1 MNIVCKKE
9 FKVRILLLIFLL
21 LTVVKSFGAGFTP
34 TDGGLVV
41 NLKPGDQ
48 ILIST
53 MVDTDGD
60 GTPDT
65 EFFVENYTRYYG
77 GYFNY
82 KNDST
87 AYYLKLIP
95 QGSGVTEPAEMSI
108 WTVDT
113 ALTRVDKNNYAGG
126 GSGKDYALGGI
137 SYTIWNDNR
146 TLRTNGNNRYVFYG
160 DLEAQDKNTDKYTDV
175 VFVIPTAQPGNAS
188 FDPKTPN
195 GTMGRGTLFD
205 SRTGTGFLGMTY
217 REVYWLEIPRFNAPV
232 NYTNAAVVTF
242 NTTTSEWTGKRCGNI
257 KPGRA
262 AYAYADDTKKPN
274 HSETP
279 RTIFRLYIL
288 NEPMQTCP
296 NTYFFA
302 YDEQDYKQYRK
313 GPDTNVK
320 PNLTWGDS
328 TDAKKVYTM
337 DCLFRMDRVGDSQY
351 YQTGLMYV
359 PVPDSSY
366 YYVGWNNEYRNGS
379 DGTPS
384 EPLGSSTAKSE
395 FTKIRELPLQH
406 MPSSLKAPVG
416 ALGRM
421 IVDMTSAADNLGV
434 VFRPAGVFLKV
445 DAGEGR
451 YRNIEMHPEPG
462 DTSWICNEMWTIT
475 DEYAALHIKA
485 TLYTQ
490 PNYSDSDPGQD
501 IEGWS
506 EYIVGSTV
514 PLAGG
519 GGTVTGDMTGWA
531 RVYTNKSSKNG
542 GLEFVRAE
550 KDKYVR
556 YDNNGHFGASIPATH
571 AVAGE
576 DTAVVQDHRL
586 INGYNFR
593 GWYTKADTTAGDGTW
608 YQPGDVV
615 TFTDSDKDG
624 KDSLIL
630 YAQAKY
636 EGGISV
642 AISFMKDGKRY
653 FLTHPG
659 AAAPRYA
666 RARDIADWTDTW
678 QGMANAD
685 NLDPHYLTTYLLV
698 GKNTICAECY
708 PNEYVFDPKRETVK
722 GAIDSVIFY
731 EHFSPNK
738 EEYPGLY
745 YSAPNTILAN
755 DTWAGLFQSSEGWPT
770 PGDPCIENTKLSS
783 THYLSGFPSTITRE
797 VRGNNAEGS
806 NIVYNEALNQFDATT
821 AEGTDFTISGVG
833 VVDQHFVILP
843 DTTDKAAQWI
853 DSLTFGLH
861 NDEQTKQ
868 PVWSKLIGKQL
879 MLHMTLGDKI
889 VYFHPNNAKT
899 KTTASELRLSNDYRI
914 AQTFSYI
921 RDARVEALGSVSDE
935 NKPHMSETSNDFSRL
950 ITSGV
955 SSPMNVQYEG
965 NYIDIVD
972 TIRVALRPMPNT
984 KIKEYYGRWEKK
996 SADDGLHINPDRS
1009 RYRDILVRTKTYHYG
1024 PTTTQLILTPEFDTY
1039 AFNPLADNSRIVN
1052 FTLTK
1057 VTSRPLLDKDNHVI
1071 REEIYST
1078 EDVTSSLQLGPS
1090 ACSFTFG
1097 DTYFRVEDAVLQQV
1111 VLAAQGNNEA
1121 DDNHDT
1127 LVISTS
1133 VKLDAVS
1140 YPVTAR
1146 VPLVQTSLAGDE
1158 LIWSVVDN
1166 KQRYFIMAG
1175 TGGLIFRKFKL
1186 SGSMLYKENTT
1197 TPLEIGSADPENNDT
1212 KYITP
1217 WKFSYNPGHS
1227 DQLSLKTEY
1236 GVNRYIKMPSETTG
1250 AKAGIHESEYS
1261 FFTFHYVKVYTNDN
1275 ANYEEQVKLQ
1285 FGSSKWLKFST
1296 SPSLCLELVDSEA
1309 EASVFSWTYL
1319 LKEYSVLEDG
1329 QPYPNKNQLV
1339 FGYNG
1344 SSSSSVITR
1353 YKARREY
1360 SMLLDGVST
1369 YCSRYDERT
1378 YANLIDE
1385 NQEWKTTKEIS
1396 IIPDARPGVPASGLS
1411 ITGTFGN
1418 KQETTVTP
1426 SGVSPTNVQT
1436 GGKYVDIVDTLYV
1449 QYSLKD
1455 DAPSYR
1461 FKSDWTG
1468 FTSIEEA
1475 NLKIPLIRKTYHE
1488 EHYDSLVCL
1497 VEGDEYNHTFPN
1509 TITVPVS
1516 HTFTLSTE
1524 RRTGYHVLDVENKAV
1539 AVHDAEKENVTISG
1553 GMDLDSVALA
1563 EVRLI
1568 DEFGNTPSW
1577 CSIAGKGTNT
1587 ITVQCTESGIRSP
1600 RTANI
1605 YIAYIVMIDDDGNP
1619 ATPKKMRFLNYR
1631 LTVSQPSLYEYANN
1645 QTLNHSTGASG
1656 DPLDDK
1662 GMQQVH
1668 QNKRILYYYPDQNVE
1683 LPVRESH
1690 FFGWWRWFREGE
1702 GEIGDSDIPDTV
1714 WRTMPRNVA
1723 GKYNY
1728 PFRIIGDSVP
1738 VDPENPAAGKKLVT
1752 KGRYTVFHYKSKD
1765 YPNVRLDP
1773 PIKTALVAPPTV
1785 SAGIPAKP
1793 TVTYAVDISN
1803 YYDKLPMS
1811 VSQKNQVDT
1820 AYLDTMIKIPEPT
1833 LSLREVFELHPWTEM
1848 ATRLEGFKSER
1859 TTNDAGEYELASERY
1874 MEDHTV
1880 MAPLKNQLLLSTE
1893 QRYSYTNLAKGGH
1906 SESLLGYYMHD
1917 DNWSSMSAVAGE
1929 GGWSRQDSMIW
1940 CGGWDADCL
1949 WYTYN
1954 PKTKKYTRC
1963 NYKITDGDDFL
1974 IVPAKENIPAGK
1986 EFDTVYYCLRAR
1998 SWATTGDPSLPPGT
2012 TGAEATDSGSYMF
2025 NICRYKI
2032 IYHQPAKYGPV
2043 AEVNGKALITNDE
2056 IEQRYEVLER
2066 LNFDYNKPGSSYTV
2080 YPHPLPWGDASYG
2093 YTYPET
2099 PDLPHNRLHE
2109 QSDFPNMGEYG
2120 LINRIPYSDY
2130 WYKME
2135 QHGGAANGYMI
2146 YCDGMSSSGQV
2157 AALSLNTH
2165 LCSGQKMFF
2174 SGYVCNPSNQNPK
2187 KSCPN
2192 FTIDVQGSVD
2202 NVNWDNITSYT
2213 TGDIQPSNTWNQ
2225 IYFPIIFN
2233 DNKDYEHFRVRIYNV
2248 SSNWDGN
2255 DFIIDDLCIFATKP
2269 PLIAYQANTTCKE
2282 KGEEDKPTHVLLRV
2296 DYQGIT
2302 GEGYNNV
2309 EVYYTVKCVN
2319 KDGVTSFVK
2328 MEDGYLN
2335 EEKHPKA
2342 DEFKPDTICGK
2353 LYIPARDYE
2362 PVDADS
2368 IFVNMDELIDTFTVS
2383 DGAFREGY
2391 IYEILEGDIRPVKYV
2406 VHEAFMN
2413 PKDTFTVHMSHQY
2426 KELLSSIC
2434 GMTSH
2439 LKISNQMV
2447 LELNGDEL
2455 PDTEQLGLCANAT
2468 YDIGLRVKGSLYL
2481 DSVAPINLNG
2491 TCRNDWLL
2499 YGDTVESTS
2508 EALYGYKYSD
2518 IVKVVKDILRCAPPG
2533 TTNSNQF
2540 APNLA
2545 AVSRNEMT
2553 RIMEAVGGVDLSTDD
2568 HPYDVLANLV
2578 NRGFLTLYQS
2588 NVTATVYSGDSVQYV
2603 IFPILGTGSDAM
2615 HSASVEVCTNPIFI
2629 KLKPDPE
2636 SAKAPLIVGGLN
2648 RPAGEMNQPIVVL
2661 ANSTNANNE
2670 ISLKVDSIMPLVGI
2684 RSVELVSTDDPDYNE
2699 EKHILQFVPDKEYP
2713 IEDYYLKGDYI
2724 TLRPAASNNYYM
2736 KQGYSYTFGIVMQ
2749 TILGKDTVD
2758 GGCQVGTVPFTLS
2771 VVPDYLRWDPQEGNM
2786 AWNNPGNWIGITQSN
2801 EPIHA
2806 DARFAPLPT
2815 SYVIVPPMT
2824 DGKPYPVL
2832 PATISSEDSVKQVGF
2847 AYNTC
2852 QAIRFMPG
2860 AAMGQQQRMDYN
2872 KAIVDVPLPH
2882 NKWALRA
2889 APVNGML
2896 SGDIFMSNADLNMRT
2911 SPWEVGTFDAA
2922 GRNYSTGN
2930 GSYWLSVYSRTTVD
2944 KGNGDNVTDTTRT
2957 AAADWSKVTNGM
2969 DLPLPPASGFAV
2981 YAYTKSGR
2989 GAEVRLP
2996 KSDDIYYYY
3005 YPDGEKALDYYVS
3018 DLQTKRTSAAGG
3030 DASKVGKLAFAPGVS
3045 GTSQSYTITNDNSV
3059 ATSSFVFGN
3068 PTMGYID
3075 IWGLIADNAAQGLKA
3090 EFDYID
3096 ADGIYRTISQT
3107 SAQASPATNVLTNP
3121 QRYLPPT
3128 HAIVLKKS
3136 EGTATSLTLVLNTN
3150 RIVTAPVIPTP
3161 SSAPRYKVSPSPLG
3175 EGRGMATQGIMTVT
3189 AVNPA
3194 SPRCTSRLLLGQ
3206 GYNDAVIPGE
3216 DAVLTTVNINN
3227 YTNNS
3232 MPATPFNIYALEGS
3246 DGLSIDLRHEVLNVP
3261 VSFYITPLPYEPVTY
3276 LWFTGVNNIDGE
3288 LVLYDAWEDTE
3299 RPIMDGIRID
3309 IETPQVSHLTRYYIR
3324 RPGYR
3329 PSSEEDQPIAT
3340 SLEATPT
3347 GETAIKIIKDNHVFI
3362 LRDGHIYTV
3371 VGQKWR

>member
-1 MNIVCKKE
+1 MKKL
-9 FKVRILLLIFLL
+9 IIGGIFL
-21 LTVVKSFGAGFTP
+21 SFFALRISAVGFTP

-41 NLKPGDQ
+41 DLKQGDR

-53 MVDTDGD
+53 WIDIDGD
-60 GTPDT
+60 GDEDPGE
-65 EFFVENYTRYYG
+65 EFFVENYTRYSG

-82 KNDST
+82 DSA

-113 ALTRVDKNNYAGG
+113 ALTRVDVNNYAQGG
-126 GSGKDYALGGI
+126 KNKDYALGGI

-146 TLRTNGNNRYVFYG
+146 TLITNGNNRYVFYG
-160 DLEAQDKNTDKYTDV
+160 DLEAKDKNTDKYTDV

-188 FDPKTPN
+188 FDPNNT
-195 GTMGRGTLFD
+195 TGRGTLFD

-217 REVYWLEIPRFNAPV
+217 REVYWLEIPRFNVPV
-232 NYTNAAVVTF
+232 SYTNAAVVTF

-262 AYAYADDTKKPN
+262 AYAYDDDTKNPKHYN
-274 HSETP
+274 TP

-288 NEPMQTCP
+288 NEPIQTCP

-313 GPDTNVK
+313 GPDTNVN
-320 PNLTWGDS
+320 PNLTWDDR

-337 DCLFRMDRVGDSQY
+337 DRLFRMDRIGESQ
-351 YQTGLMYV
+351 YQTGLMNV

-366 YYVGWNNEYRNGS
+366 YYVGWNNEYRSGS
-379 DGTPS
+379 AAEPS
-384 EPLGSSTAKSE
+384 EPLGSSTAKSQ
-395 FTKIRELPLQH
+395 FTKIRELPMKDLADFN
-406 MPSSLKAPVG
+406 APKG
-416 ALGRM
+416 AFGRM
-421 IVDMTSAADNLGV
+421 IVDTTSSDDNLGV
-434 VFRPAGVFLKV
+434 KFKPAGYFLKINN
-445 DAGEGR
+445 G
-451 YRNIEMHPEPG
+451 RNIEMRPNA
-462 DTSWICNEMWTIT
+462 DSTIWTCAEMWTIT
-475 DEYAALHIKA
+475 SAYAALQVKA
-485 TLYTQ
+485 TMFSGPEY
-490 PNYSDSDPGQD
+490 NDSDPGID
-501 IEGWS
+501 IPGWS
-506 EYIVGSTV
+506 NFVDGNRILVEGSG
-514 PLAGG
+514 ASCEGKS
-519 GGTVTGDMTGWA
+519 GWA
-531 RVYTNKSSKNG
+531 KIDIRNTAQNG
-542 GLEFVRAE
+542 GMVFVEA
-550 KDKYVR
+550 DPTKYVR
-556 YDNNGHFGASIPATH
+556 YNNNGHFGDTITTQYPIKGASTVTIQAP
-571 AVAGE
+571 
-576 DTAVVQDHRL
+576 RL
-586 INGYNFR
+586 IAGYEFR
-593 GWYTKADTTAGDGTW
+593 GWYTEADTTADGTW
-608 YQPGDVV
+608 YKPGDEVDLSSV
-615 TFTDSDKDG
+615 GNTLT
-624 KDSLIL
+624 L
-630 YAQAKY
+630 YAQAEYK
-636 EGGISV
+636 GGISI
-642 AISFMKDGKRY
+642 ALSFINPEDSKRY

-666 RARDIADWTDTW
+666 RARYIADWTDTW

-698 GKNTICAECY
+698 GKNTICNECG
-708 PNEYVFDPKRETVK
+708 PNEYVFEPKREVVK
-722 GAIDSVIFY
+722 GAIDSVTFY
-731 EHFSPNK
+731 ENFSPNE

-745 YSAPNTILAN
+745 YTDPNLILAN
-755 DTWAGLFQSSEGWPT
+755 NTWAGLFQSSGGWPT
-770 PGDPCIENTKLSS
+770 PARPCIENTKLSS
-783 THYLSGFPSTITRE
+783 THYLSGFPSTITRVE
-797 VRGNNAEGS
+797 RGNNAEGS
-806 NIVYNEALNQFDATT
+806 NVVYNQSDNQFDATT
-821 AEGTDFTISGVG
+821 AAGTDFTISGVG
-833 VVDQHFVILP
+833 VVDQYFVILP
-843 DTTDKAAQWI
+843 DTTDVEAQWI

-861 NDEQTKQ
+861 NEEQTKQ

-879 MLHMTLGDKI
+879 LLQMMLGDKI
-889 VYFHPNNAKT
+889 VYFHPNNDKT
-899 KTTASELRLSNDYRI
+899 KTSSSELWLSNDYRI

-921 RDARVEALGSVSDE
+921 RDARVEALGTVSDE

-955 SSPMNVQYEG
+955 NSPMNVQYQG

-972 TIRVALRPMPNT
+972 TIRVALRPMSNS
-984 KIKEYYGRWEKK
+984 KIKDYYGRWKKK
-996 SADDGLHINPDRS
+996 SLDDGLHINPDRS

-1024 PTTTQLILTPEFDTY
+1024 PTTTQLILTPEFETY

-1078 EDVTSSLQLGPS
+1078 EDVTSSLQLGPR

-1097 DTYFRVEDAVLQQV
+1097 DSYFRVDNAINQHV
-1111 VLAAQGNNEA
+1111 VLAAQGNNET

-1127 LVISTS
+1127 LLISTS
-1133 VKLDAVS
+1133 VTLDAVS

-1166 KQRYFIMAG
+1166 GQRYFIMAG

-1186 SGSMLYKENTT
+1186 SSSMLYKEGTT
-1197 TPLEIGSADPENNDT
+1197 TPLEIGSADPENSDS

-1217 WKFSYNPGHS
+1217 WKFSYNPAQAN
-1227 DQLSLKTEY
+1227 QLLLKTEY
-1236 GVNRYIKMPSETTG
+1236 GVGMYVLMPDENTG
-1250 AKAGIHESEYS
+1250 TDAVVSATESS

-1339 FGYNG
+1339 FGYNSA
-1344 SSSSSVITR
+1344 SSNSVITR

-1369 YCSRYDERT
+1369 YCSRYDEKT
-1378 YANLIDE
+1378 YANLIAE

-1509 TITVPVS
+1509 TITVPVP
-1516 HTFTLSTE
+1516 HTFTLHTE

-1539 AVHDAEKENVTISG
+1539 AVHDAEKEDVTISG
-1553 GMDLDSVALA
+1553 GMNLDSVALA

-1656 DPLDDK
+1656 DPLDEK

-1668 QNKRILYYYPDQNVE
+1668 QNKRILYYYPDQDVE

-1702 GEIGDSDIPDTV
+1702 GEIGDSDIPDDQ
-1714 WRTMPRNVA
+1714 WRTPPANVG

-1728 PFRIIGDSVP
+1728 PFRIIGDSVYK
-1738 VDPENPAAGKKLVT
+1738 DEAHPEEGKKLVT

-1765 YPNVRLDP
+1765 YPNVRFDP

-1785 SAGIPAKP
+1785 SEGIPAKP

-1811 VSQKNQVDT
+1811 LSQKNQVDT

-1848 ATRLEGFKSER
+1848 ADTMEHYKSTR

-1880 MAPLKNQLLLSTE
+1880 MAPLNNQLLLSTE
-1893 QRYSYTNLAKGGH
+1893 QRYNYTNLKGGH
-1906 SESLLGYYMHD
+1906 SESLLGYYMRD
-1917 DNWSSMSAVAGE
+1917 DNWSSMSAEPDGK
-1929 GGWSRQDSMIW
+1929 GWSRQDSMIW

-1949 WYTYN
+1949 WYTYD
-1954 PKTKKYTRC
+1954 PETKKYTRC
-1963 NYKITDGDDFL
+1963 NYKITEGDDFL

-1998 SWATTGDPSLPPGT
+1998 SWSSSVTPPDPGT
-2012 TGAEATDSGSYMF
+2012 VEKPDSGAYMF

-2043 AEVNGKALITNDE
+2043 AEVNGKAIITNDE

-2135 QHGGAANGYMI
+2135 QHGGAENGYMI

-2157 AALSLNTH
+2157 AALSLETH

-2174 SGYVCNPSNQNPK
+2174 SGYICNPSSQKSISEDPK
-2187 KSCPN
+2187 NGKSEPN
-2192 FTIDVQGSVD
+2192 FIFSVQGSV
-2202 NVNWDNITSYT
+2202 NGTTWDDITSYT
-2213 TGDIQPSNTWNQ
+2213 TGGIKPSNQWNQ

-2233 DNKDYEHFRVRIYNV
+2233 EAIDYEYFRVRIYNV

-2328 MEDGYLN
+2328 MEDHYLN
-2335 EEKHPKA
+2335 EGKH
-2342 DEFKPDTICGK
+2342 EGTESKPDTIFGQ

-2368 IFVNMDELIDTFTVS
+2368 IFVNMDELISAFTVS
-2383 DGAFREGY
+2383 AQEHKADHTKPVFREGY

-2406 VHEAFMN
+2406 VHEAYMN
-2413 PKDTFTVHMSHQY
+2413 PKDTFTVHMSHRY
-2426 KELLSSIC
+2426 EEMLSSIC

-2447 LELNGDEL
+2447 LELNGDEQ

-2508 EALYGYKYSD
+2508 ETLYGYTYSD

-2533 TTNSNQF
+2533 TENANQF

-2553 RIMEAVGGVDLSTDD
+2553 RIMDAEHVDLTTEDE
-2568 HPYDVLANLV
+2568 PYDVLAHLV
-2578 NRGFLTLYQS
+2578 NNGFLTLYQS
-2588 NVTATVYSGDSVQYV
+2588 NVTSTVYSGDSVQYV
-2603 IFPILGTGSDAM
+2603 IFPILGTGTDAM
-2615 HSASVEVCTNPIFI
+2615 HNTGVEVCTNPIFI

-2636 SAKAPLIVGGLN
+2636 SSKAPLIVGGIN
-2648 RPAGEMNQPIVVL
+2648 RPASEMNKPIVVL
-2661 ANSTNANNE
+2661 ANSADANAE
-2670 ISLKVDSIMPLVGI
+2670 ITLHVDSIMPLVGI
-2684 RSVELVSTDDPDYNE
+2684 RSVNLISTDDPDYRE
-2699 EKHILQFVPDKEYP
+2699 GVHSLALTPDRDYP
-2713 IEDYYLKGDYI
+2713 MEDYYLKGNEI

-2786 AWNNPGNWIGITQSN
+2786 AWNSPGNWIGITQSN
-2801 EPIHA
+2801 EPIHEN
-2806 DARFAPLPT
+2806 ARFAPLST
-2815 SYVIVPPMT
+2815 TEVIIPPISV
-2824 DGKPYPVL
+2824 GKPYPVL
-2832 PATISSEDSVKQVGF
+2832 PDLGATSTYDSVKQVGF

-2852 QAIRFMPG
+2852 DAIRFLPG
-2860 AAMGQQQRMDYN
+2860 AAMGQQQRMEYSQ
-2872 KAIVDVPLPH
+2872 AVVDMSMPH
-2882 NKWALRA
+2882 DKWALRA

-2896 SGDIFMSNADLNMRT
+2896 SGDIFMADADLNMQT

-2944 KGNGDNVTDTTRT
+2944 KGNGENVKDTTRT

-2969 DLPLPPASGFAV
+2969 DLSLPPASGFAI
-2981 YAYTKSGR
+2981 YAYTKSNNN
-2989 GAEVRLP
+2989 AAVRLP

-3018 DLQTKRTSAAGG
+3018 DVQAKRTAAAGG
-3030 DASKVGKLAFAPGVS
+3030 DASKVGKLAFAPGIA

-3059 ATSSFVFGN
+3059 ATTSFVFGN

-3075 IWGLIADNAAQGLKA
+3075 IWGLIADNTDKGLTP
-3090 EFDYID
+3090 EFDYVD
-3096 ADGIYRTISQT
+3096 AGGVYRTVNQAAA
-3107 SAQASPATNVLTNP
+3107 SAMSNLITAPE
-3121 QRYLPPT
+3121 RYLPPM

-3136 EGTATSLTLVLNTN
+3136 GEAANSLTLVLNTN
-3150 RIVTAPVIPTP
+3150 RIVTDTSQIVRPLPGGIVP
-3161 SSAPRYKVSPSPLG
+3161 APRKSQTANDQLPVNK
-3175 EGRGMATQGIMTVT
+3175 GIMTIT

-3206 GYNDAVIPGE
+3206 GYHDDILAGE
-3216 DAVLTTVNINN
+3216 DATLTTVNINN

-3261 VSFYITPLPYEPVTY
+3261 VSFYMTPLPYEPVTY

-3288 LVLYDAWEDTE
+3288 LVLYDAWTDTE

-3309 IETPQVSHLTRYYIR
+3309 IETPEVSHLDRYYIR
-3324 RPGYR
+3324 RPGYK
-3329 PSSEEDQPIAT
+3329 PSSEEEGQVAT
-3340 SLEATPT
+3340 SFESISS
-3347 GETAIKIIKDNHVFI
+3347 GEGAIKIIKDNHVFI

-3371 VGQKWR
+3371 LGQKWR